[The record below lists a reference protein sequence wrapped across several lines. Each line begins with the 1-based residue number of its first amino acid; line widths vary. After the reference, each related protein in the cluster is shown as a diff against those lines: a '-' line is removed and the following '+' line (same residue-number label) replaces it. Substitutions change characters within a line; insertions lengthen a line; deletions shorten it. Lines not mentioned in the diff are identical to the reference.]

1 MKPSRLVA
9 IMTAALGA
17 AVTLA
22 APASAAE
29 IPYGDRYFSIEQ
41 CLTAGQGGHV
51 ISTKC
56 TSTDLAQRWSAPA
69 IEGEAGNV
77 NTVYQVMNVGSGQC
91 LSSDA
96 AGTIS
101 MATCDGEPADLWVR
115 APGALWQSKLTGLC
129 LQNDESGRVFSN
141 TCDFT
146 YQTDAQRWYVIST
159 GL

>member
-9 IMTAALGA
+9 IMTTALGA

-22 APASAAE
+22 APASAAD
-29 IPYGDRYFSIEQ
+29 IPYGDRYFSIDQ
-41 CLTAGQGGHV
+41 CLTAEESGRV

-56 TSTDLAQRWSAPA
+56 TGTDLAQRWYAPA
-69 IEGEAGNV
+69 IEGEAGND
-77 NTVYQVMNVGSGQC
+77 NTVYQVTNVGSGKC

-96 AGTIS
+96 DGAIS
-101 MATCDGEPADLWVR
+101 MATCDSEPANLWVR
-115 APGALWQSKLTGLC
+115 APGALWKSKLTGLC